1 MATLHNMAVNMPLTY
16 ITATFDTVTTP
27 DSLVHLFDEYFQYFT
42 HKGHPEPQDAEQVRP
57 ILDLINTTA
66 LPSASTGDILQGG
79 SENITALGSIAGL
92 PPVATLAARYK
103 YTQALSSDRGLSDAI
118 PEPLAGEML
127 TNEAVAESLKVTERQ
142 LEEEYDRNAGGGILS
157 VVTPKGRRYPAKQFN
172 AEGQIILHVAELMRW
187 APDEVAG
194 SNSWVKLFTPHV
206 ALGYVSPVEYVKLGR
221 GHQQAL
227 SFAYSQCKGW
237 VDDTAH
243 MNAYMSGNFE
253 DSPYWD
259 EYAGAVE
266 GWVAEDGLM

>member
-1 MATLHNMAVNMPLTY
+1 M
-16 ITATFDTVTTP
+16 
-27 DSLVHLFDEYFQYFT
+27 
-42 HKGHPEPQDAEQVRP
+42 
-57 ILDLINTTA
+57 
-66 LPSASTGDILQGG
+66 
-79 SENITALGSIAGL
+79 

-103 YTQALSSDRGLSDAI
+103 YTQALSGDRGLSDII
-118 PEPLAGEML
+118 PESLAGEML
-127 TNEAVAESLKVTERQ
+127 TSEAVVESLKVTERQ

-194 SNSWVKLFTPHV
+194 SDSWVKLFTPHV

-221 GHQQAL
+221 EHQQAL
-227 SFAYSQCKGW
+227 TFAYSQCKGW
-237 VDDTAH
+237 ADDAAH

>member
-42 HKGHPEPQDAEQVRP
+42 HKGYPEPQDAEQVRP
-57 ILDLINTTA
+57 ILDLINIAA

-79 SENITALGSIAGL
+79 SENIAMLGSIAGL

-103 YTQALSSDRGLSDAI
+103 YTQALSSDRGLSDII
-118 PEPLAGEML
+118 PESLAGEML
-127 TNEAVAESLKVTERQ
+127 TSEAVAESLKVTERQ

-172 AEGQIILHVAELMRW
+172 AEGRIILDVAELMRW
-187 APDEVAG
+187 APNEVAG
-194 SNSWVKLFTPHV
+194 SDSWVKLFTPHV
-206 ALGYVSPVEYVKLGR
+206 TLGYVSPVEYVKLGR
-221 GHQQAL
+221 EYQQAL

-237 VDDTAH
+237 VDDAAH
-243 MNAYMSGNFE
+243 MSAYMSGNFE

-266 GWVAEDGLM
+266 GWLAEDGLM